1 MSKWKLR
8 TSHTLRLIDSY
19 RNRILIEKKR
29 FIIASGLLL
38 GSAVSS
44 LRRLSIV
51 PFMMTGVL
59 LNFVMVQFFMFMVLG
74 ILIIKLNSYR
84 LINSILRA
92 RQ

>member
-1 MSKWKLR
+1 MSRLKLR
-8 TSHTLRLIDSY
+8 TSHTLRLIDAY
-19 RNRILIEKKR
+19 RNRIFTEKKR

-44 LRRLSIV
+44 LRRLGIV
-51 PFMMTGVL
+51 SFMMTGLL
-59 LNFVMVQFFMFMVLG
+59 LNFVMVQLFILIVLG